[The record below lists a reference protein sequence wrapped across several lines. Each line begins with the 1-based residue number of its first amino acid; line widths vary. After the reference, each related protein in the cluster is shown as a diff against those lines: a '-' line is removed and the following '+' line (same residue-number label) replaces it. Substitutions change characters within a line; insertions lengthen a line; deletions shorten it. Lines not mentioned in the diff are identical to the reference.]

1 MQHGFRQYRSCLSS
15 ILLSTEQWTRALDED
30 GRVDVIYTDFKKAFD
45 SVPQKRLIYKLS
57 EIGIRGRLL
66 TWITDFLTERSQ
78 TVCIE
83 ASRSTPT
90 PVLSGVPQ
98 GSVLGPLIF
107 LIYINDCVDDL
118 GCSAIMFADDVKLWR
133 AIRSDADRQLRGDL
147 IQTYRIVRG
156 LETEVAEG
164 ETIQDSDDEDEIEE
178 KDTNFVGDE
187 EKLSLTEDD
196 FPKNRWKPPPT
207 IPPEEFREGVNKYVY
222 FVCHFPGGRW
232 IRLPHVKPQQIC
244 VARQICRFFTGNLD
258 APVESF
264 PIFPGTEA
272 NYLRAQIARITACT
286 HVSPEGYFSFEDEE
300 GEEEYDDD
308 EEEEEDRAQRECI
321 RNLEYAPLPITQLGH
336 PGLKHWVHHSPYIL
350 PQGRVRWLNPA
361 SLAFDEA
368 SEQSFEK
375 EEEDEL
381 AETKLVGLNDHAE
394 RGLPLLTSISN
405 DIDVYGQM
413 PWSVRVFDSPSPEQA
428 CVLVSSNLW
437 VGAHAI
443 AWDSNYDNIYIGWG
457 LKSTGPGLSPYTPPE
472 PMEEA
477 TEQHQEATDP
487 TPEEE
492 AAANEPEEA
501 PEETDSEDLDEQG
514 LEN

>member
-1 MQHGFRQYRSCLSS
+1 MKS
-15 ILLSTEQWTRALDED
+15 
-30 GRVDVIYTDFKKAFD
+30 
-45 SVPQKRLIYKLS
+45 
-57 EIGIRGRLL
+57 
-66 TWITDFLTERSQ
+66 LTEKY
-78 TVCIE
+78 
-83 ASRSTPT
+83 
-90 PVLSGVPQ
+90 
-98 GSVLGPLIF
+98 PLTHVRFWGKIF
-107 LIYINDCVDDL
+107 GILQNYYIV
-118 GCSAIMFADDVKLWR
+118 
-133 AIRSDADRQLRGDL
+133 
-147 IQTYRIVRG
+147 
-156 LETEVAEG
+156 ETEVAEG
-164 ETIQDSDDEDEIEE
+164 ESIQDSDDEDEIEE

-207 IPPEEFREGVNKYVY
+207 IPPEEFREGVNKCVY

-232 IRLPHVKPQQIC
+232 IRLPHVKPQQIR

-286 HVSPEGYFSFEDEE
+286 HISPEG
-300 GEEEYDDD
+300 
-308 EEEEEDRAQRECI
+308 AQRECI

-413 PWSVRVFDSPSPEQA
+413 PWSVRVFESPSPEQA